1 MNAEQCNQC
10 ADTIYAT
17 AEILG
22 HELKPQAV
30 RLMVKDLRQYE
41 ASEVSNALSRCRA
54 ELKGKLSLQA
64 ILERMPSANAFPSP
78 NEAWAIALSAQDE
91 NDTVIWTDEI
101 AEAMGAARPILD
113 GGDKVGARMAFIEKY
128 ARLVDTAKSSNRSP
142 KWQASLG
149 NDPARRQSVLD
160 EGVRK
165 GLLPQHHA
173 ENLIE
178 PPKKAVETE
187 ESKASVRKII
197 GMLRDIVTSNDEAKA
212 QEKREQIEQEA
223 KRRRQLL
230 AQAEQLAGSQQ

>member
-30 RLMVKDLRQYE
+30 RLMVKDLRQYD

-64 ILERMPSANAFPSP
+64 ILERVPSANAFPSP
-78 NEAWAIALSAQDE
+78 NEAWGIALSAQDE

-128 ARLVDTAKSSNRSP
+128 ARLVDTAKSSNRAP
-142 KWQASLG
+142 QWQASLG
-149 NDPARRQSVLD
+149 NDPARRQSVIE

-165 GLLPQHHA
+165 GLLPQRHV
-173 ENLIE
+173 ETLIE
-178 PPKKAVETE
+178 PPKARIESE
-187 ESKASVRKII
+187 ESMASVRNIL
-197 GMLRDIVTSNDEAKA
+197 GMLRDLAASNDAA
-212 QEKREQIEQEA
+212 MSAEKSRQIERESE
-223 KRRRQLL
+223 RRQQLL
-230 AQAEQLAGSQQ
+230 EQAEQLAREQK